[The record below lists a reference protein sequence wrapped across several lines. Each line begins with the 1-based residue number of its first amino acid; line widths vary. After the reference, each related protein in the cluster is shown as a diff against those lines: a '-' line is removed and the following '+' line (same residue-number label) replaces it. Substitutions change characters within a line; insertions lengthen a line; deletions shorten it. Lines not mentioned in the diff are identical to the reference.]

1 MYEELKEVGTRA
13 RQVCHRLRTLST
25 NVKNETLLAI
35 AEAILE
41 RKADILGANEKDIEA
56 GRAAGLDE
64 HLIER
69 LLLTES
75 RLEGIASDVRSLVAL
90 PDPVGESF
98 DGRTLPNGLRISKRR
113 VPIGVIGVIYESRPN
128 VTVDIAAL
136 CLKSGN
142 AAILRGG
149 KESANSN
156 RALADAISAG
166 CEVTGVP
173 TDAVQLIRAKDRA
186 LVKDLLTANEYIDM
200 IIPRGGPGLH
210 RFAVENAT
218 IPVITGGIGICHV
231 YVDSSADPEK
241 VPPIV
246 YNAKVQRPTVCN
258 ALDVLLIHEA
268 VAEQLLP
275 RIAASLARAN
285 VELRCDQRA
294 LEILAESPLAHAAG
308 PDDFDTEFLSL
319 VLAVRV
325 VDGLDQALDH
335 IQKHSTHHSDAII
348 TENYSHAMRF
358 VDEIDSAAVY
368 VNASTRFT
376 DGSQFGL
383 GAEVAISTQRLHA
396 RGPMALQELTTYK
409 WVILG
414 NGQIRDGHN

>member
-1 MYEELKEVGTRA
+1 MYEELNKVGTRA
-13 RQVCHRLRTLST
+13 RQVSRRLRTLST

-35 AEAILE
+35 AESVLE
-41 RKADILGANEKDIEA
+41 HQADILSANEKDIEE

-69 LLLTES
+69 LLLTEA

-98 DGRTLPNGLRISKRR
+98 DGRTLPNGLRVSKRR

-173 TDAVQLIRAKDRA
+173 ADAVQLIRTKDRA
-186 LVKDLLTANEYIDM
+186 LVKDLLTANEFIDM

-294 LEILAESPLAHAAG
+294 LKILAESPLARAAG

-335 IQKHSTHHSDAII
+335 VQLHSTQHSDAII

-358 VDEIDSAAVY
+358 VDEVDSAAVY

-414 NGQIRDGHN
+414 DGQIRA

>member
-1 MYEELKEVGTRA
+1 MYEEVKEVGTHA
-13 RQVCHRLRTLST
+13 RQVSRRLRTLST

-35 AEAILE
+35 AEALLE
-41 RKADILGANEKDIEA
+41 RQADILSANEKDIEE

-69 LLLTES
+69 LLLTEA

-173 TDAVQLIRAKDRA
+173 ADAVQLIRTKDRA

-275 RIAASLARAN
+275 RIAASLTRAD
-285 VELRCDQRA
+285 VDLRCDQRA
-294 LEILAESPLAHAAG
+294 LKILAESPLARAAG
-308 PDDFDTEFLSL
+308 PADFDTEFLSL
-319 VLAVRV
+319 VLAVKV
-325 VDGLDQALDH
+325 VDSLDQALNH
-335 IQKHSTHHSDAII
+335 IQLHSTQHSDAII
-348 TENYSHAMRF
+348 TEDYSHAMRF
-358 VDEIDSAAVY
+358 VDEVDSAAVY

-414 NGQIRDGHN
+414 DGQIRA

>member
-1 MYEELKEVGTRA
+1 MFAELEELGKRA
-13 RQVCHRLRTLST
+13 RRMARLLRTLDT
-25 NVKNETLLAI
+25 NVKNSALLAV
-35 AEAILE
+35 AEALLE
-41 RKADILGANEKDIEA
+41 SEFDILSANSEDIEA
-56 GRAAGLDE
+56 ARAAGLDE
-64 HLIER
+64 HMLER

-75 RLEGIASDVRSLVAL
+75 RLASIADGVRSVAAL

-98 DGRTLPNGLRISKRR
+98 DARTLPNGLRISKRR

-149 KESANSN
+149 KEAVHSN
-156 RALADAISAG
+156 RALADAVSSG
-166 CEVTGVP
+166 CEKAGVP
-173 TDAVQLIRAKDRA
+173 GDGVQLVQTQDRA
-186 LVKDLLTANEYIDM
+186 LVKDMLTAHEYIDM

-210 RFAVENAT
+210 TFALENAT

-231 YVDSSADPEK
+231 YVDESADPQK
-241 VPPIV
+241 VLPIV

-258 ALDVLLIHEA
+258 ALDVLLIHSA
-268 VAEQLLP
+268 VAGDLLP
-275 RIAASLARAN
+275 RIADDLARAE
-285 VELRCDQRA
+285 VALHCDPRA
-294 LEILAESPLAHAAG
+294 LAILRGRPLVSAAG
-308 PDDFDTEFLSL
+308 STDFDTEFLSL

-325 VDGLDQALDH
+325 VDSLDEALDH
-335 IQKHSTHHSDAII
+335 VSQHSTQHSDAII
-348 TENYSHAMRF
+348 TEDYSNAMRF
-358 VDEIDSAAVY
+358 VDEVDSAAVY

-376 DGSQFGL
+376 DGGEFGL

-396 RGPMALQELTTYK
+396 RGPMALRELTTYK

-414 NGQIRDGHN
+414 DGQVRP

>member
-1 MYEELKEVGTRA
+1 MYEEVIEIGTHA
-13 RQVCHRLRTLST
+13 RQVSRRLRTLST

-35 AEAILE
+35 AEALLE
-41 RKADILGANEKDIEA
+41 RQADILSANEKDIEE

-69 LLLTES
+69 LLLTEA

-173 TDAVQLIRAKDRA
+173 ADAVQLIRTKDRA

-268 VAEQLLP
+268 VAQQLLP
-275 RIAASLARAN
+275 RIAASLTRAD
-285 VELRCDQRA
+285 VDLRCDQRA
-294 LEILAESPLAHAAG
+294 LKILAESPLARAAG
-308 PDDFDTEFLSL
+308 PADFDTEFLSL
-319 VLAVRV
+319 VLAVKV
-325 VDGLDQALDH
+325 VDSLDQALNH
-335 IQKHSTHHSDAII
+335 IQLHSTQHSDAII
-348 TENYSHAMRF
+348 TEDYSHAMRF
-358 VDEIDSAAVY
+358 VDEVDSAAVY

-414 NGQIRDGHN
+414 DGQIRA

>member
-1 MYEELKEVGTRA
+1 MFAELEKLGQQA
-13 RQVCHRLRTLST
+13 RQVARLLRTLDT
-25 NVKNETLLAI
+25 NVKNNALLAI
-35 AEAILE
+35 AETILE
-41 RKADILGANEKDIEA
+41 SEFDVLSANSKDIEA

-64 HLIER
+64 HMLER

-75 RLEGIASDVRSLVAL
+75 RLESIADGVRSVAAL

-98 DGRTLPNGLRISKRR
+98 DARTLPNGLRISKRR

-149 KESANSN
+149 KEAVYSN
-156 RALADAISAG
+156 RALADAVSSG
-166 CEVTGVP
+166 CEKAGVP
-173 TDAVQLIRAKDRA
+173 GSAVQLVETQDRA
-186 LVKDLLTANEYIDM
+186 LVKDMLTAHEYIDM

-210 RFAVENAT
+210 AFALENAT
-218 IPVITGGIGICHV
+218 IPVITGGMGICHI
-231 YVDSSADPEK
+231 YVDESADPQK
-241 VPPIV
+241 VLPIV

-258 ALDVLLIHEA
+258 ALDVLLIHGA
-268 VAEQLLP
+268 VAGDLLP
-275 RIAASLARAN
+275 QIADDLARAE
-285 VELRCDQRA
+285 VTLRCDPRA
-294 LEILAESPLAHAAG
+294 LAILQGHPLVNPAG

-319 VLAVRV
+319 VLAARV
-325 VDGLDQALDH
+325 VDSLEEALDH
-335 IQKHSTHHSDAII
+335 ISQHSTQHSDAII
-348 TENYSHAMRF
+348 TEDYSNAMRF
-358 VDEIDSAAVY
+358 VDAVDSAAVY

-376 DGSQFGL
+376 DGGEFGL

-396 RGPMALQELTTYK
+396 RGPMALRELTTYK

-414 NGQIRDGHN
+414 DGQVRT

>member
-13 RQVCHRLRTLST
+13 RQVSRRLRTLST

-35 AEAILE
+35 AEVLLE
-41 RKADILGANEKDIEA
+41 RQADILSANEKDIEE

-69 LLLTES
+69 LLLTEA

-156 RALADAISAG
+156 HALADAISAG
-166 CEVTGVP
+166 CDVTGVP
-173 TDAVQLIRAKDRA
+173 AEAVQLIRTKDRA

-218 IPVITGGIGICHV
+218 IPVITGGIGICHI

-268 VAEQLLP
+268 AAKQLLP
-275 RIAASLARAN
+275 RIATSLARAD

-294 LEILAESPLAHAAG
+294 LEILAESPLARAAG

-319 VLAVRV
+319 VLAVTV

-335 IQKHSTHHSDAII
+335 IQLHSTQHSDAII
-348 TENYSHAMRF
+348 TEDYSHAMRF
-358 VDEIDSAAVY
+358 VDEVDSAAVY

-376 DGSQFGL
+376 DGAQFGL

-414 NGQIRDGHN
+414 DGQIRA

>member
-1 MYEELKEVGTRA
+1 MFAELEELGKQA
-13 RQVCHRLRTLST
+13 RQVARMLRTLDT
-25 NVKNETLLAI
+25 NVKDDALRAI
-35 AEAILE
+35 AETIE
-41 RKADILGANEKDIEA
+41 ESEFDILSANSEDIEA

-64 HLIER
+64 HMLER

-75 RLEGIASDVRSLVAL
+75 RLTSIADDVRSVAML

-98 DGRTLPNGLRISKRR
+98 DARTLPNGLRISKRR

-149 KESANSN
+149 KEAANSN
-156 RALADAISAG
+156 RALADAISTG
-166 CEVTGVP
+166 CEKVGVP
-173 TDAVQLIRAKDRA
+173 REAVQLIASQDRA
-186 LVKDLLTANEYIDM
+186 LVKDMLTASAYIDM

-210 RFAVENAT
+210 KFALENAT

-231 YVDSSADPEK
+231 YVDASADAQK
-241 VPPIV
+241 VLPIV

-258 ALDVLLIHEA
+258 ALDVLLIHSS
-268 VAEQLLP
+268 VAGDLLP
-275 RIAASLARAN
+275 KIADDLARAE
-285 VELRCDQRA
+285 VALRCEPRA
-294 LEILAESPLAHAAG
+294 LAILRDHPLVSAAG
-308 PDDFDTEFLSL
+308 LADFDTEFLSL

-325 VDGLDQALDH
+325 VGDLGEAIDH
-335 IQKHSTHHSDAII
+335 IYRHSTQHSDAII
-348 TENYSHAMRF
+348 TEDYSNAMRF
-358 VDEIDSAAVY
+358 VDEVDSAAVY

-376 DGSQFGL
+376 DGGQLGL

-396 RGPMALQELTTYK
+396 RGPMALRELTTYK
-409 WVILG
+409 WVVLG
-414 NGQIRDGHN
+414 DGQVRA

>member
-1 MYEELKEVGTRA
+1 MFPELEELGKRA
-13 RQVCHRLRTLST
+13 RQAARTLRTLDT
-25 NVKNETLLAI
+25 NVKNDALLAI
-35 AEAILE
+35 AETILE
-41 RKADILGANEKDIEA
+41 NEFDILSANSEDIEA

-64 HLIER
+64 HMLER

-75 RLEGIASDVRSLVAL
+75 RLASIADGVRSVAAL
-90 PDPVGESF
+90 LDPVGEAF
-98 DGRTLPNGLRISKRR
+98 DARTLPNGLRISKRR

-149 KESANSN
+149 KEAVHSN
-156 RALADAISAG
+156 RALAGAVAAG
-166 CEVTGVP
+166 CERAGVP
-173 TDAVQLIRAKDRA
+173 GGAVQLVRTQDRA
-186 LVKDLLTANEYIDM
+186 LVKDMLTAHAYIDM

-210 RFAVENAT
+210 TFALQNAT

-231 YVDSSADPEK
+231 YVDESADAQK
-241 VPPIV
+241 AVTIV

-258 ALDVLLIHEA
+258 ALDVLLVHSA
-268 VAEQLLP
+268 VADDLLP
-275 RIAASLARAN
+275 QIADDLARAE
-285 VELRCDQRA
+285 VALRCGPRA
-294 LEILAESPLAHAAG
+294 LAILQGRPLVSAAG

-325 VDGLDQALDH
+325 VDSLEEALDH
-335 IQKHSTHHSDAII
+335 IGQHSTHHSDVIV
-348 TENYSHAMRF
+348 TEDYTNAMRF
-358 VDEIDSAAVY
+358 LDVVDSAAVY

-376 DGSQFGL
+376 DGGEFGL

-396 RGPMALQELTTYK
+396 RGPMGLRELTTYK

-414 NGQIRDGHN
+414 DGQVRA

>member
-1 MYEELKEVGTRA
+1 MYEEVKEVGTRA
-13 RQVCHRLRTLST
+13 RQVSRRLRTLST
-25 NVKNETLLAI
+25 SIKNETLLAI
-35 AEAILE
+35 AKTILD
-41 RKADILGANEKDIEA
+41 RQADILSANEKDIEE

-69 LLLTES
+69 LLLTEA

-98 DGRTLPNGLRISKRR
+98 DGRTLPNGLRMSKRR

-166 CEVTGVP
+166 CQVTGVP
-173 TDAVQLIRAKDRA
+173 ADAVQLIRTKDRA

-218 IPVITGGIGICHV
+218 IPVITGGIGICHI
-231 YVDSSADPEK
+231 YVDSSANPEK

-258 ALDVLLIHEA
+258 ALDVLLIHET

-275 RIAASLARAN
+275 RIAASLAPAS

-294 LEILAESPLAHAAG
+294 LGILAESPLARAAG

-335 IQKHSTHHSDAII
+335 VQLHSTQHSDAII

-358 VDEIDSAAVY
+358 VDEVDSAAVY

-414 NGQIRDGHN
+414 DGQIRA

>member
-1 MYEELKEVGTRA
+1 MYEEVKEVGTRA
-13 RQVCHRLRTLST
+13 RQVSRRLRTLST
-25 NVKNETLLAI
+25 SIKNETLLAI
-35 AEAILE
+35 AKTILD
-41 RKADILGANEKDIEA
+41 RQADILSANEKDIEE

-69 LLLTES
+69 LLLTEA

-98 DGRTLPNGLRISKRR
+98 DGRTLPNGLRMSKRR

-166 CEVTGVP
+166 CQVTGVP
-173 TDAVQLIRAKDRA
+173 ADAVQLIRTKDRA

-218 IPVITGGIGICHV
+218 IPVITGGIGICHI
-231 YVDSSADPEK
+231 YVDSSANPEK

-258 ALDVLLIHEA
+258 ALDVLLIHET

-275 RIAASLARAN
+275 RIAASLAPAS

-294 LEILAESPLAHAAG
+294 LGILAESPLARAAG

-335 IQKHSTHHSDAII
+335 VQLHSTQHSDAII

-358 VDEIDSAAVY
+358 VDEVDSAAVY

-409 WVILG
+409 WIILG
-414 NGQIRDGHN
+414 DGQIRA

>member
-1 MYEELKEVGTRA
+1 MYEELKDVGTRA
-13 RQVCHRLRTLST
+13 RQVSRRLRTLST

-35 AEAILE
+35 AESVLE
-41 RKADILGANEKDIEA
+41 RQADILSANERDIEE
-56 GRAAGLDE
+56 GRTAGLDE

-75 RLEGIASDVRSLVAL
+75 RLAGIASDVRSLVTL

-173 TDAVQLIRAKDRA
+173 VAAVQLIRTKDRA

-210 RFAVENAT
+210 HFAVENAT

-294 LEILAESPLAHAAG
+294 LKILAESPLARAAG

-335 IQKHSTHHSDAII
+335 VQLHSTQHSDAII

-358 VDEIDSAAVY
+358 VDEVDSAAVY

-414 NGQIRDGHN
+414 DGQIRT